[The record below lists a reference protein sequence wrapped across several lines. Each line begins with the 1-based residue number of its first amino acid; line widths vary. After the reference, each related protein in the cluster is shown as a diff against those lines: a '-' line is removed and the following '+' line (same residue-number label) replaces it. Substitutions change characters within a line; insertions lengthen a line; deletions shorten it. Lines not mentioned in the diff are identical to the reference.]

1 VKQTVS
7 IILLAGLFGCHTFI
21 KMKPD
26 YAELPVDSLRE
37 VAREI
42 EQTVYDGNREFSI
55 ADRDGI
61 VVNTDVI
68 QQAIRTRAARAHLV
82 AAFLETGHTWEKSNG
97 LIEVL
102 RTREYKKFGSSR
114 DRDRNALVVLGENT
128 DRWAI
133 YEGIVDAGNFPSRS
147 LGAVQR
153 IFFEARLE
161 FLANGVKY
169 ESETGE
175 VAFIGGSPAT
185 R

>member
-1 VKQTVS
+1 
-7 IILLAGLFGCHTFI
+7 
-21 KMKPD
+21 M
-26 YAELPVDSLRE
+26 R
-37 VAREI
+37 
-42 EQTVYDGNREFSI
+42 
-55 ADRDGI
+55 
-61 VVNTDVI
+61 
-68 QQAIRTRAARAHLV
+68 
-82 AAFLETGHTWEKSNG
+82 NG

-133 YEGIVDAGNFPSRS
+133 YEGIVDAGNFPSKS

-161 FLANGVKY
+161 FLADGVKY

-175 VAFIGGSPAT
+175 VAYIGGNPT
-185 R
+185 TP

>member
-1 VKQTVS
+1 
-7 IILLAGLFGCHTFI
+7 
-21 KMKPD
+21 MKPD

-42 EQTVYDGNREFSI
+42 EQAVHDGNREFSI
-55 ADRDGI
+55 ADRDGV
-61 VVNTDVI
+61 VVNTEVI
-68 QQAIRTRAARAHLV
+68 QQAIRTRAARARLV
-82 AAFLETGHTWEKSNG
+82 AAFLETGHTQEMRNG

-133 YEGIVDAGNFPSRS
+133 YEGIVDAGNFPSKS

-161 FLANGVKY
+161 FLADGVKY

-175 VAFIGGSPAT
+175 VAYIGGNPT
-185 R
+185 TP